1 MTDEQVTKE
10 YLDRRLKL
18 EFDEFEEKMDTKFTK
33 LRNDIFDKIDG
44 LAARKTKDEEE
55 DAVHEFSH
63 KRVDDDLSDLDK
75 RVTVLEKGN

>member
-33 LRNDIFDKIDG
+33 LRSDIFDKIDG

-55 DAVHEFSH
+55 YAAHEFSH